1 MSWKGLFTRAV
12 QTAKGAAQTASSA
25 AEGTMKAAQSVTQQT
40 KSTIV
45 FMKWSTVLVCGGVA
59 MFGASKLI
67 DSISRVR
74 RDRD

>member
-1 MSWKGLFTRAV
+1 MSWKGLVARAT
-12 QTAKGAAQTASSA
+12 QTAKGVAFQAKGA
-25 AEGTMKAAQSVTQQT
+25 AEGTVKAAQSVTQQT

-45 FMKWSTVLVCGGVA
+45 FMKWSIVLVCGGVA

-74 RDRD
+74 RD